1 MDSGSKSNSA
11 TPITA
16 PAEKPRI
23 RCSRSRKRSAN
34 TPPSRVATKASAAMR
49 TTIPETPAARLFLP
63 WRLQPRIRLHQP
75 AGPQSNYGIR
85 DCARDVARFFHDV
98 LILVERFVAGRVGLE
113 VAEETIPLRT
123 RSP

>member
-16 PAEKPRI
+16 PAEKPRM

-34 TPPSRVATKASAAMR
+34 TPPSKVATKASAAMR

-75 AGPQSNYGIR
+75 AGPQSNDGIR
-85 DCARDVARFFHDV
+85 DCARHVARLFHDV
-98 LILVERFVAGRVGLE
+98 VILVERVVARSIRFE
-113 VAEETIPLRT
+113 VADKAIHL
-123 RSP
+123 